1 MEKLLKHDRREAI
14 YIGIS
19 VYCLI
24 IDTNHNMLKEYNL
37 SFCVV
42 ADKMWLEVKKLLLAI
57 VDRLHKSMDRA
68 NLETMFTPVSIFTYK

>member
-37 SFCVV
+37 SFLRCC
-42 ADKMWLEVKKLLLAI
+42 
-57 VDRLHKSMDRA
+57 
-68 NLETMFTPVSIFTYK
+68 

>member
-37 SFCVV
+37 SLCVV
-42 ADKMWLEVKKLLLAI
+42 ADKI
-57 VDRLHKSMDRA
+57 V
-68 NLETMFTPVSIFTYK
+68 